1 MTQLEK
7 AKFNDVSKEMEEV
20 ARSENIKVKEL
31 VKNIASGKV
40 VITASTLH
48 NNVKPIGIGY
58 GLRTKINANIG
69 SSPNRADIDEE
80 LEKLRISV
88 KYGAD
93 TVMDLSTGGDIDAIR
108 RAIIK
113 ESTVPIGT
121 VPIYQA
127 VIEKGSI
134 VDLSESDMI
143 KGIIKHIH
151 DGVDFVTVHCGVTKD
166 ALKLIDKRL
175 MGVVS

>member
-7 AKFNDVSKEMEEV
+7 AKFNDISKEMEEV
-20 ARSENIKVKEL
+20 ARSENIKIKEL
-31 VKNIASGKV
+31 VKNIAEGKV

-93 TVMDLSTGGDIDAIR
+93 TVMDLSTGGGIDAIR
-108 RAIIK
+108 RGK
-113 ESTVPIGT
+113 KKKNTVPIW
-121 VPIYQA
+121 
-127 VIEKGSI
+127 
-134 VDLSESDMI
+134 
-143 KGIIKHIH
+143 
-151 DGVDFVTVHCGVTKD
+151 GVAK
-166 ALKLIDKRL
+166 
-175 MGVVS
+175 